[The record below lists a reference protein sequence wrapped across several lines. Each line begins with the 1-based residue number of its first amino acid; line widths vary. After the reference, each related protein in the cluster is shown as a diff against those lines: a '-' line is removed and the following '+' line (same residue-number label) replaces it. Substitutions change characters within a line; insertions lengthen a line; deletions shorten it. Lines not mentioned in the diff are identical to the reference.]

1 MKLIRH
7 IIIENEMLI
16 KPRYKI
22 LIMDFTFRKLRR
34 MHLNK
39 KLNKYYLINI
49 KYKKIHLI
57 IWTLIILYGE
67 CQYLSLGIG

>member
-22 LIMDFTFRKLRR
+22 LIMDFTFQKLRR

-39 KLNKYYLINI
+39 KLNKY
-49 KYKKIHLI
+49 
-57 IWTLIILYGE
+57 
-67 CQYLSLGIG
+67 

>member
-7 IIIENEMLI
+7 IIIENDMLI

-22 LIMDFTFRKLRR
+22 LIMDFTFQKLRR
-34 MHLNK
+34 MHLNNKK

-49 KYKKIHLI
+49 KYKKKS
-57 IWTLIILYGE
+57 T
-67 CQYLSLGIG
+67 